1 MASLSGRSSL
11 GLWMSL
17 RLLLR
22 GGRGFS
28 RFVSWV
34 SVIGLTLG
42 VMTLTAVIAV
52 MNGFDHE
59 LKQRLLGSIPHIT
72 LVNARPSEPLQS
84 LVADAKVRHIAPYF
98 ESFGA
103 LNHRGRIQ
111 PVMALALDQ
120 KGLQSQQELLKT
132 ASEDAL
138 EKLMTSAN
146 GVIIG
151 RPLARSFG
159 LLEGDEVNLLLAV
172 PRGESLGSRV
182 LRLRVVGTFEIGAD
196 PDYGLLLLN
205 LETKTTAQWR
215 RFGQTGMR
223 LQLHDPLDAPTL
235 IQQLAET
242 SLSAEDGAA
251 VSVSSWIDEYG
262 DLFRAVAMEK
272 TMMATLLLLVVAIA
286 GFNIVAGQIM
296 MVHDKRADIAILR
309 TMGANQSL
317 IRNMFLLQGLLV
329 GLLGTTIGLGL
340 GVLTATQVNEIVD
353 GLELLTGQHLLDGS
367 YFVEVPSRVE
377 SFDLALTAVAA
388 ATLTV
393 WAAWVPARRASQLD
407 PVANLQT

>member
-1 MASLSGRSSL
+1 
-11 GLWMSL
+11 
-17 RLLLR
+17 
-22 GGRGFS
+22 
-28 RFVSWV
+28 
-34 SVIGLTLG
+34 
-42 VMTLTAVIAV
+42 
-52 MNGFDHE
+52 
-59 LKQRLLGSIPHIT
+59 
-72 LVNARPSEPLQS
+72 
-84 LVADAKVRHIAPYF
+84 
-98 ESFGA
+98 
-103 LNHRGRIQ
+103 
-111 PVMALALDQ
+111 
-120 KGLQSQQELLKT
+120 
-132 ASEDAL
+132 
-138 EKLMTSAN
+138 
-146 GVIIG
+146 
-151 RPLARSFG
+151 
-159 LLEGDEVNLLLAV
+159 
-172 PRGESLGSRV
+172 
-182 LRLRVVGTFEIGAD
+182 
-196 PDYGLLLLN
+196 
-205 LETKTTAQWR
+205 
-215 RFGQTGMR
+215 R